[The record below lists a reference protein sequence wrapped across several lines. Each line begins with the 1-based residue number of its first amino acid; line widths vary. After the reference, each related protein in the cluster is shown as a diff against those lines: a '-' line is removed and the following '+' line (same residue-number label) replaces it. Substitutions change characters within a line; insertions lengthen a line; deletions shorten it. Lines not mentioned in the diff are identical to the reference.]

1 MEVVMKQYAKVPVL
15 VVIAILS
22 FAACKSGPKFSDVT
36 GKDWNLIEVQVKPHN
51 IDFDRGKLVEEGF
64 GDIFTLRFD
73 TERVNGVGAPNHYFA
88 PYTLENNQ
96 AITIS
101 AVSGTT
107 IVPLHEPEKL
117 KEHDFFFYLQ
127 NTARWNL
134 KDGNL
139 ELHTKGEDDA
149 EVILIFAPAGSKK

>member
-1 MEVVMKQYAKVPVL
+1 MKKYAKVPVL
-15 VVIAILS
+15 AVIAVLS
-22 FAACKSGPKFSDVT
+22 FAACKSGPKFSDVS

-73 TERVNGVGAPNHYFA
+73 PERVNGVGAPNRYFA

-96 AITIS
+96 AIKIS
-101 AVSGTT
+101 TVSGTMM
-107 IVPLHEPEKL
+107 VPLHAPEKL
-117 KEHDFFFYLQ
+117 KEHDFFTYLQ

-134 KDGNL
+134 ANGNL
-139 ELHTKGEDDA
+139 ELYTTGEDGV
-149 EVILIFAPAGSKK
+149 EVTLIFAPTGGK